1 MRLRVCLIFV
11 CKSLCAL
18 IGGKSALFEGPG
30 TGSSELA
37 SCALCMG
44 NCSTGI
50 WPCCE
55 ETKNAELS
63 NAKVAWWADGGAT
76 GVSGSESSS
85 SSVSL
90 GSPLMVAVLGGKCI
104 FRLTFMKSGL

>member
-1 MRLRVCLIFV
+1 MRLRVCLILV

-18 IGGKSALFEGPG
+18 VGGKFALLEGPG
-30 TGSSELA
+30 TGSSVLA
-37 SCALCMG
+37 SCASCIG
-44 NCSTGI
+44 ICSTGI
-50 WPCCE
+50 WPCGE

-63 NAKVAWWADGGAT
+63 NAKVAWWADGGAI

-90 GSPLMVAVLGGKCI
+90 CSLLMVAVLGGK
-104 FRLTFMKSGL
+104 